1 MRLKDIIDNGG
12 RRRLADRRRRTSAYR
27 FPERRWL
34 RHRRSGTDRRIDRD
48 LRIREDLE
56 RRDAYRDL
64 YEDDAPV
71 EEAE

>member
-12 RRRLADRRRRTSAYR
+12 RRRLADRRKRTSAYR
-27 FPERRWL
+27 FPERRWQ
-34 RHRRSGTDRRIDRD
+34 RYRRSGADRRIVRD

-56 RRDAYRDL
+56 RRNAYRDL

-71 EEAE
+71 EAE